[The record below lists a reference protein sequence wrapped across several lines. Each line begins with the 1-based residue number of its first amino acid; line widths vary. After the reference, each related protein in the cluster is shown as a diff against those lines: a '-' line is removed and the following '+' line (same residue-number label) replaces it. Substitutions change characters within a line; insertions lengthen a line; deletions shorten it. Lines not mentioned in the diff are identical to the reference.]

1 MFENPFKSP
10 ILEQLKIRHFF
21 FIFNLYEA
29 DVVFTLNSGMSSV
42 SKKFNPLSFVMA
54 FSKPNYGW
62 QMRKVAASKGCCFR
76 NYN

>member
-1 MFENPFKSP
+1 MKQYLLN
-10 ILEQLKIRHFF
+10 
-21 FIFNLYEA
+21 FNLCEA
-29 DVVFTLNSGMSSV
+29 DVVFTLNIGMSSV